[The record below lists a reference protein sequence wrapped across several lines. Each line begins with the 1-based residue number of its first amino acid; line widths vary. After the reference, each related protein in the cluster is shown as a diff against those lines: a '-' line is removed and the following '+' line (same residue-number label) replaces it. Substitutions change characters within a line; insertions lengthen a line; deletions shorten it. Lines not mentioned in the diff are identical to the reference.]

1 MGSEVALRSN
11 PRGQAD
17 EAAGQQTSGASKTQK
32 PRAGRGGRGS
42 ATARKNKGSAE
53 VAAAVN
59 QTEKPRGGLGGPS
72 IATAQKIKDLNEL
85 AALLDEVRQGGRRI
99 VHCHGVF
106 DLLHIGHIRHF
117 EAARQHG
124 DVLVVTLT
132 PDQYVN
138 KGPHRPAFPQA
149 LRAEMIASL
158 GCVDYVAINAWPMGV
173 ETIKLLRPH
182 VFAKGAE
189 FRDGQDVL
197 GAIPQEEEAI
207 RLVGGQMVY
216 TEDITFSSSNLINR
230 HLSVLPE
237 ATSTFLSEFS
247 ARHSPD
253 DLIRYLDGA
262 QSLRVLLLGETI
274 IDEYNYCE
282 TLGKSGKEPIL
293 AVRFC
298 SSEKF
303 AGGILAV
310 GNHIASFCDRVS
322 LLSFLGQEDSHEA
335 FIREKLDPRVHAN
348 FFHMA
353 KAPTI
358 VKRRFIESYPFQKMF
373 EVYQMSEDAN
383 EAANE
388 DRLCHTLEEML
399 PRYNLVIA
407 ADYGHGMFTPRVVDL
422 LAREARCLA
431 VNTQANAGNHG
442 FNTVSKYPRANYVCV
457 SESEIRL
464 EARSRREDL
473 RRIVEKVAAKLEC
486 QQVMVTRGQ
495 QGVLCF
501 SKEDGFVQAPA
512 LAGHFADRVGAG
524 DAVFAITSLCMAQD
538 APAEIMAVIGNTVG
552 AMSVSTVGNRTPV
565 NRTALARSIV
575 SILK

>member
-1 MGSEVALRSN
+1 MDSELALSSD
-11 PRGQAD
+11 PRRQEEEASQ
-17 EAAGQQTSGASKTQK
+17 EAASGSGT
-32 PRAGRGGRGS
+32 PSSRGDW
-42 ATARKNKGSAE
+42 
-53 VAAAVN
+53 
-59 QTEKPRGGLGGPS
+59 GGPTG
-72 IATAQKIKDLNEL
+72 ATAQKIKGLEEL
-85 AALLDEVRQGGRRI
+85 AALLGEVRASGRRI

-117 EAARQHG
+117 EAAKQHG

-138 KGPHRPAFPQA
+138 KGPHRPAFPQD
-149 LRAEMIASL
+149 LRAETIASL
-158 GCVDYVAINAWPMGV
+158 GCVDYVAINTWPMGV

-182 VFAKGAE
+182 IFAKGQE
-189 FRDGQDVL
+189 FREGQDVT

-207 RLVGGQMVY
+207 RSIGGKMVF

-230 HLSVLPE
+230 HLSALPKD
-237 ATSTFLSEFS
+237 ASTFLGEFA

-262 QSLRVLLLGETI
+262 RSLKVLVLGETI

-310 GNHIASFCDRVS
+310 GNNVASFCDRVS
-322 LLSFLGQEDSHEA
+322 LLSFLGREDSHEA
-335 FIREKLDPRVHAN
+335 FIREKLDPGVHAN
-348 FFHMA
+348 FFYMA

-358 VKRRFIESYPFQKMF
+358 VKRRFIETYPFQKMF
-373 EVYQMSEDAN
+373 EVYQMGEDED

-388 DRLCHTLEEML
+388 ERLCFTLEEVL
-399 PRYNLVIA
+399 PRYNLVIV
-407 ADYGHGMFTPRVVDL
+407 ADYGHGMFTPRIIDL
-422 LAREARCLA
+422 LCREARCLA

-457 SESEIRL
+457 SEGEIRL

-473 RRIVEKVAAKLEC
+473 RRIVEQVAERLRC

-495 QGVLCF
+495 QGMLCY

-524 DAVFAITSLCMAQD
+524 DAVFAVTSLCMAQD
-538 APAEIMAVIGNTVG
+538 APAEIMAVIGNAVG
-552 AMSVSTVGNRTPV
+552 AMSVGTVGNRAPI
-565 NRTALARSIV
+565 NRTALTRSII

>member
-1 MGSEVALRSN
+1 MDSELALRSD
-11 PRGQAD
+11 PRRQEGETANR
-17 EAAGQQTSGASKTQK
+17 QTPGESKVPK
-32 PRAGRGGRGS
+32 PRDNR
-42 ATARKNKGSAE
+42 
-53 VAAAVN
+53 
-59 QTEKPRGGLGGPS
+59 GGPS
-72 IATAQKIKDLNEL
+72 GATAQKIKGLEEL
-85 AALLDEVRQGGRRI
+85 AALLSDVRASGQRI

-117 EAARQHG
+117 EAAKQYG
-124 DVLVVTLT
+124 DILVVTLT

-138 KGPHRPAFPQA
+138 KGPHRPAFPQD

-182 VFAKGAE
+182 VFAKGHE
-189 FRDGQDVL
+189 FREGPDVI
-197 GAIPQEEEAI
+197 GAIPQEKEAI
-207 RLVGGQMVY
+207 LSVGGQMVF
-216 TEDITFSSSNLINR
+216 TEDITFSSSTLINR
-230 HLSVLPE
+230 HLSVLPKD
-237 ATSTFLSEFS
+237 ASTFLSEFA
-247 ARHSPD
+247 ARHHPD

-262 QSLRVLLLGETI
+262 QSLKVLLLGETI

-282 TLGKSGKEPIL
+282 ALGKSGKEPIL

-310 GNHIASFCDRVS
+310 GNHVASFCDRVS
-322 LLSFLGQEDSHEA
+322 LLSFLGGEDSHEA

-348 FFHMA
+348 FFYMA

-373 EVYQMSEDAN
+373 EVYQMSEDEN

-388 DRLCHTLEEML
+388 ERLCHTLEEVL
-399 PRYNLVIA
+399 PRYNLVIV
-407 ADYGHGMFTPRVVDL
+407 ADYGHGMFTPRVIDL
-422 LAREARCLA
+422 LSREARCLA

-442 FNTVSKYPRANYVCV
+442 FNTASKYPRANYLCI

-473 RRIVEKVAAKLEC
+473 RRIVEKVVERLGC

-495 QGVLCF
+495 QGMLCY

-512 LAGHFADRVGAG
+512 LTGHFADRVGAG

-538 APAEIMAVIGNTVG
+538 APAEIMAVIGNMVG
-552 AMSVSTVGNRTPV
+552 AMSVGTVGNRTPID
-565 NRTALARSIV
+565 RTALTRSII
-575 SILK
+575 SMMK